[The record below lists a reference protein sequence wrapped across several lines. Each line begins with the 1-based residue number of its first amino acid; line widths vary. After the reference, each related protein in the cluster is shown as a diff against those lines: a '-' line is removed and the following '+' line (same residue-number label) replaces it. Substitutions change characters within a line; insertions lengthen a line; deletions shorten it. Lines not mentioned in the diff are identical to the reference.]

1 MTVRI
6 DGTNSAANPAITGA
20 DADTG
25 LQFGTNEVSLVTGGS
40 DRVVVNSDGQ
50 VLINNDTSFSDAA
63 NGLLQLTGTE
73 GNRNPKLCF
82 LRNDTA
88 VNATNHLGDIE
99 FYSNDGSIATA
110 CAQIN
115 AEATQTHTADNRG
128 TSIRFQVTQDGTN
141 TAFDAMELDNDG
153 RLRVFT
159 PVANCFVMKSA
170 STAGGS
176 SGFNF
181 VGGASA
187 LGTGGSTRFR
197 VMCDG
202 DCENTNNNYG
212 AISDIKLKE
221 NIVDSGSQ
229 WDDLKALRVRK
240 FNFKEGLGY
249 GTDTHIGLVAQEVEL
264 VSPGLVKDTTDIE
277 EYQES
282 VVDFEGNPILDNE
295 GNPLTRTK
303 ERETGTV
310 TKKVSYS
317 VLYMKAI
324 KALQEAQ
331 TRIESME
338 TQMTDLLARVTAL
351 EEGE

>member
-6 DGTNSAANPAITGA
+6 DGNNSTANPAITGA
-20 DADTG
+20 DTDTG
-25 LQFGTNEVSLVTGGS
+25 LQFGTNEVQLLTGGS

-63 NGLLQLTGTE
+63 NGLIQLTGTVD
-73 GNRNPKLCF
+73 NRNPKLCF
-82 LRNDTA
+82 LRNDTS
-88 VNATNHLGDIE
+88 VGATNHLGDIE
-99 FYSNDGSIATA
+99 FYSNDGGTATV

-141 TAFDAMELDNDG
+141 TAFDAMELDDDG

-159 PVANCFVMKSA
+159 TVSNVCNFRTA
-170 STAGGS
+170 STDSGNSAINLANNATGVDAGG
-176 SGFNF
+176 
-181 VGGASA
+181 A
-187 LGTGGSTRFR
+187 TRFR

-277 EYQES
+277 EYQGS
-282 VVDFEGNPILDNE
+282 VVDSEGNPILDNE

-303 ERETGTV
+303 ERATGTV

>member
-6 DGTNSAANPAITGA
+6 DGTNSTANPAITGA
-20 DADTG
+20 DTDTG
-25 LQFGTNEVSLVTGGS
+25 LQIGTNEVSLVTGGS

-50 VLINNDTSFSDAA
+50 VLINNETSFADHV

-73 GNRNPKLCF
+73 DARNPKLCF
-82 LRNDTA
+82 LRNDTS
-88 VNATNHLGDIE
+88 VGATNHIGDIE
-99 FYSNDGSIATA
+99 FYSNDGGTATV

-141 TAFDAMELDNDG
+141 TPFDAMELDDDG
-153 RLRVFT
+153 RLRVYT
-159 PVANCFVMKSA
+159 PVGNVGSFRTA
-170 STAGGS
+170 STS
-176 SGFNF
+176 
-181 VGGASA
+181 GASSA
-187 LGTGGSTRFR
+187 VNLVNNANGVDTGGTTRFR
-197 VMCDG
+197 IMCDG

-282 VVDFEGNPILDNE
+282 VVDSEGNPILDNE

-303 ERETGTV
+303 ERATGTV

-331 TRIESME
+331 IRIESME